1 MTMIYGLSKED
12 NLVMII
18 ENIIFDNGYL
28 DRATIENKVELLES
42 LIVAR
47 EEVNPLNKTRIKRAI
62 NILKRDIVESMTEGL
77 RGEN

>member
-62 NILKRDIVESMTEGL
+62 NILKRNIVESMTEGL

>member
-62 NILKRDIVESMTEGL
+62 NILKRNIVESMTEGL
-77 RGEN
+77 KGE